1 MSTIPPDL
9 PSVTVDWNFADVW
22 DVVASR
28 VPEAPALVHGDAVVD
43 WRSFER
49 RAAGLASALLE
60 AGLSRQEK
68 VAQYLPNGPEYL
80 ESVYAAW
87 KAALVPVNTNYRYGA
102 SEITELW
109 ENADVVAVM
118 FHGSFTPVVEQVRT
132 RFRDTRLWLWVDD
145 GRGTC
150 PAWAVPYE
158 EAASSGGRAAPPW
171 ARSGDDLWL
180 VYTGGTTGAPKGV
193 MWRQD
198 DLLRVL
204 NGRAA
209 VPLPLDASDVG
220 EVASLIVQP
229 GPVALIASPLMH
241 AAASVRAFPVLN
253 SGGCVVTLTGSGFD
267 VEELLDTVGR
277 RRVASLAIVGDAF
290 AAPIVAA
297 LDAAPGRWDISS
309 LRTISSSGAL
319 FSETVVRGLLRH
331 NRDLTVID
339 VVGASEAMGVA
350 FATWTATSTNETGHF
365 VPSPDTRVL
374 PDGRLARRG
383 NIPLG
388 YYKDAERTAA
398 TFPVIDGER
407 WSVPGDFAALA
418 PDGSVRLLGRGTT
431 SINTA
436 GEKVWPEEVEG
447 VIKELAGVR
456 DVAVVGVPDERFGER
471 VTAVVVG
478 SVDAADVITHV
489 KSRLAHYKAPRHVLF
504 ADSLERRENGKLDH
518 SLWKARA
525 AHMLT
530 SRGDG

>member
-1 MSTIPPDL
+1 M
-9 PSVTVDWNFADVW
+9 DWNFADVW
-22 DVVASR
+22 NVVAGR
-28 VPEAPALVHGDAVVD
+28 LPDAPALVHGDTVVD

-49 RAAGLASALLE
+49 RASGVASALLD
-60 AGLSRQEK
+60 AGLSRQDK

-102 SEITELW
+102 GEIAQLW
-109 ENADVVAVM
+109 DNADVGAVM
-118 FHGSFTPVVEQVRT
+118 FHTSFTPVVEQVRA
-132 RFRDTRLWLWVDD
+132 RFPGMRLWLWVDD
-145 GRGTC
+145 GRGSC
-150 PAWAVPYE
+150 PRWAVPYA
-158 EAASSGGRAAPPW
+158 EAASSAIRTDPTW
-171 ARSGDDLWL
+171 SRSGDDLWL

-198 DLLRVL
+198 DLVRVL

-209 VPLPLDASDVG
+209 VPLPLDASDVS
-220 EVASLIVQP
+220 VIAPLLVHP

-253 SGGCVVTLTGSGFD
+253 SGGCVVTLTGSRFD
-267 VEELLDTVGR
+267 VEELLDTIKR
-277 RRVASLAIVGDAF
+277 RRVESLAIVGDAF

-297 LDAAPGRWDISS
+297 LDASPEKWDISS

-331 NRDLTVID
+331 NPELTVID

-350 FATWTATSTNETGHF
+350 FATWTATSTNEAGRF
-365 VPSPDTRVL
+365 IPSSDTRVL

-388 YYKDAERTAA
+388 YYKDPERTAA
-398 TFPVIDGER
+398 TFPIIDGER
-407 WSVPGDFAALA
+407 WSVPGDFASLE

-447 VIKELAGVR
+447 VIKELDGVQ
-456 DVAVVGVPDERFGER
+456 DVAVVGVPDDRYGER
-471 VTAVVVG
+471 VTAVIVG
-478 SVDAADVITHV
+478 SVEAADVIAHV
-489 KSRLAHYKAPRHVLF
+489 KSRVAHYKAPQHVLF
-504 ADSLERRENGKLDH
+504 VSSLERRENGKLDH
-518 SLWKARA
+518 TLWKERA
-525 AHMLT
+525 ALLLLHHDNP
-530 SRGDG
+530 G